1 MPHLLPWSAY
11 THFRICAVQHV
22 SMCTSAH
29 LRLADVTCVSRCQ
42 VLAAAGVASR
52 RASEELVFAGEVSV
66 NGATVLQPQ
75 TPVDPQRDEV

>member
-1 MPHLLPWSAY
+1 MLFA
-11 THFRICAVQHV
+11 TR
-22 SMCTSAH
+22 
-29 LRLADVTCVSRCQ
+29 RQ

-75 TPVDPQRDEV
+75 TPVDPQRDEVRAHCRGCA